1 MHNKFCKQNLIKK
14 TSAKSK
20 NGKGMK
26 FIYFIT
32 LQIALL
38 RFS

>member
-14 TSAKSK
+14 RAKSK
-20 NGKGMK
+20 DGKGMK